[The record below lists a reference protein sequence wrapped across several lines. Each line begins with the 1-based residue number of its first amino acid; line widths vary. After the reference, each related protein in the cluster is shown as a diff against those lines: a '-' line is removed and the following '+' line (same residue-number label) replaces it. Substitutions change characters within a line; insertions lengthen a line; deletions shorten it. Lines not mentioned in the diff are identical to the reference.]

1 MVTFSSTKQ
10 VEFHDLQSATT
21 ILLARASPVTTSKPH
36 ARGAKCMCLFFWP
49 KNNLIPY
56 QLIGLK
62 QGNYY

>member
-36 ARGAKCMCLFFWP
+36 ARGLNVCACFFGP
-49 KNNLIPY
+49 KTT
-56 QLIGLK
+56 
-62 QGNYY
+62 